1 MSTSGPRPYHHGD
14 LAQALIAAT
23 RSLLEEG
30 GPAAVS
36 LREAARRVGVSPTA
50 TYRHFKDKDALLAAT
65 AADGFAEFGRRL
77 AGAAA
82 EGPDPLGAMGLAYV
96 RFALEQRGLF
106 RLMFGPQLARRS
118 SHPALEQAASTAF
131 ARLRAGV
138 EVLAATG
145 RDPRLAAIS
154 AWALVHGLA
163 HLFLDGLLPE
173 AEADA
178 LTRGVTSRPATAPQ
192 PDGRPPPAR
201 RRDNPAE

>member
-1 MSTSGPRPYHHGD
+1 MSTSEPRPYHHGD

-23 RSLLEEG
+23 RTLLEEG

-50 TYRHFKDKDALLAAT
+50 TYRHFKDKNALLAAT
-65 AADGFAEFGRRL
+65 AADGFDEFGRRL
-77 AGAAA
+77 ADAAA
-82 EGPDPLGAMGLAYV
+82 AGQNPLAAMGLAYV

-106 RLMFGPQLARRS
+106 RLMFGPQLAGRAA
-118 SHPALEQAASTAF
+118 HPALEQAASAAF
-131 ARLRAGV
+131 ARLRSGV
-138 EVLAATG
+138 EGQAPTG
-145 RDPRLAAIS
+145 RDPRLATIS

-178 LTRGVTSRPATAPQ
+178 LTRGITSRPATAPQ
-192 PDGRPPPAR
+192 PGTPPPSSASAPAR
-201 RRDNPAE
+201 

>member
-1 MSTSGPRPYHHGD
+1 MSTSARPYHHGD
-14 LAQALIAAT
+14 LAQALIVVT
-23 RSLLEEG
+23 RTLLEEG

-77 AGAAA
+77 ADAAA
-82 EGPDPLGAMGLAYV
+82 ESPDPLAAMGLAYV

-106 RLMFGPQLARRS
+106 RLMFGPQLMRRS
-118 SHPALEQAASTAF
+118 SYPALEQAASAAF

-138 EVLAATG
+138 EGQAATG
-145 RDPRLAAIS
+145 RDPRQAAIS

-173 AEADA
+173 AEAEA
-178 LTRGVTSRPATAPQ
+178 LTRAITSRPTTAPQ
-192 PDGRPPPAR
+192 PDSRPPRPAP
-201 RRDNPAE
+201 RRDNPAG